1 MKKYLSLSFLLF
13 IFNVSYSHAEIKVAY
28 IDVNFI
34 LNNSIVGKSITEHIS
49 KIEKNKS
56 NEFSSIQKKLT
67 DKEKNII
74 SKKNIISSDE
84 FNNQIEIL
92 KDEIKKYRIDK
103 EKFINKINSDKKKYT
118 KIVLD
123 SLNPI
128 ISSYVE
134 ENSITIVFPKKNI
147 VVAKK
152 KLEITMQI
160 MDLLNKK
167 LNKIDF

>member
-1 MKKYLSLSFLLF
+1 MKKHLSLSLLLF
-13 IFNVSYSHAEIKVAY
+13 IFNFSYSYSEIKIAY

-49 KIEKNKS
+49 KIEKNKTS
-56 NEFSSIQKKLT
+56 EFSSIQKKLSN
-67 DKEKNII
+67 KEKDIL
-74 SKKNIISSDE
+74 SKKNILSSEE
-84 FNNQIEIL
+84 FNKQFEVL
-92 KDEIKKYRIDK
+92 KDEVKKYRIDK
-103 EKFINKINSDKKKYT
+103 EKFINKINSDKKRYT

-128 ISSYVE
+128 VSNYVE